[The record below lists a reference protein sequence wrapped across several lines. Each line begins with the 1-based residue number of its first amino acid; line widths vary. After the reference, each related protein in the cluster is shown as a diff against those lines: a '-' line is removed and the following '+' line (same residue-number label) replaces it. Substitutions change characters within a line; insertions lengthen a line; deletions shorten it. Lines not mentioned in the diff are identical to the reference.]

1 MTTMWP
7 SIIGKPLQSLRSSKE
22 RLRSGDWRRIE
33 WAPCLADMKAAW
45 GIDWSDT
52 FRYSSR
58 IFAFFVRFKHFSCV
72 FYVQGWSDRIK
83 KLDACRK
90 ELNQNLDTVSEKLV
104 GITAEI
110 SRSTEK
116 IHNREKYISVNHRDK
131 VEVKKYR
138 GKKSVDGL
146 IQRSIDRLID

>member
-1 MTTMWP
+1 M
-7 SIIGKPLQSLRSSKE
+7 
-22 RLRSGDWRRIE
+22 
-33 WAPCLADMKAAW
+33 
-45 GIDWSDT
+45 
-52 FRYSSR
+52 
-58 IFAFFVRFKHFSCV
+58 RFKHFLCT

-138 GKKSVDGL
+138 EKKLLDGWIGRL
-146 IQRSIDRLID
+146 IDRSID